1 MNRFVF
7 GEKGVYFPCFIF
19 NSFSMKKIMIV
30 VVIIVAAIVLWMT
43 GVYNSLISAR
53 AGVDREWSNVE
64 VQYQRRAD
72 LVPQLVAT
80 VSGVANFEKSTL
92 TQVVEARAKA
102 TSTTVNT
109 SDEQSLKQFDAS
121 QTELSGALSRLLVT
135 MEAYPQ
141 LTASKS
147 FQDLQAQLEGTEN
160 RIAVAR
166 EDYNTVATTWN
177 ASVLRV
183 PTVFVAR
190 IFGFEKAAL
199 FDATTGSE
207 TAPKVEFTVQ

>member
-1 MNRFVF
+1 
-7 GEKGVYFPCFIF
+7 
-19 NSFSMKKIMIV
+19 
-30 VVIIVAAIVLWMT
+30 MT
-43 GVYNSLISAR
+43 STYNSLVSTR
-53 AGVDREWSNVE
+53 ATVDKEWSNAE

-109 SDEQSLKQFDAS
+109 SNPESLKQFDAS
-121 QTELSGALSRLLVT
+121 QKELSSALGRLLVT
-135 MEAYPQ
+135 MEAYPT

-166 EDYNTVATTWN
+166 GDYNTVAAAWN
-177 ASVLRV
+177 ATVLRV
-183 PTVFVAR
+183 PTVFIAR

-199 FDATTGSE
+199 FDAATGSQE
-207 TAPKVEFTVQ
+207 APKVDFNVQ